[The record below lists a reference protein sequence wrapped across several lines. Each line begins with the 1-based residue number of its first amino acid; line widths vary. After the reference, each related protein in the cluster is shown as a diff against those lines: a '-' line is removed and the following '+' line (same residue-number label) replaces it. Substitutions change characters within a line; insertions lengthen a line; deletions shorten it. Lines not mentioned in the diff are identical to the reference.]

1 MHEWSLYIFGSPQR
15 TRFPQFQHLA
25 RCRKMTAFLT
35 GFFGADEGAVGE
47 EGADGL
53 GVTLRSVESEA
64 EDLALSARMA
74 AKASFGADEVID
86 GGGDGLVEPPRSPPI
101 PCIARSFASREAASF
116 GSTVWRMVHHSSLSS
131 SSTRIALTSSTE
143 WP

>member
-25 RCRKMTAFLT
+25 RCRKITAFLT
-35 GFFGADEGAVGE
+35 GFFGADEDTVGKD
-47 EGADGL
+47 GADGF
-53 GVTLRSVESEA
+53 GGTLRSVESEA

-74 AKASFGADEVID
+74 AKASFGADEVVD
-86 GGGDGLVEPPRSPPI
+86 SGGDGLVEPPRSPPI

-131 SSTRIALTSSTE
+131 SSMRQTSISSTE

>member
-25 RCRKMTAFLT
+25 RCRRMTAFLT
-35 GFFGADEGAVGE
+35 GFSGVDEDAVGE

-53 GVTLRSVESEA
+53 GGTLRSVESEA

-74 AKASFGADEVID
+74 AKASFGADEVAD

-131 SSTRIALTSSTE
+131 SSMRRTSISDTE
-143 WP
+143 RP

>member
-25 RCRKMTAFLT
+25 RCRRMTAFQT
-35 GFFGADEGAVGE
+35 GFFGADEDAVGK
-47 EGADGL
+47 EGEDGL
-53 GVTLRSVESEA
+53 GGTLRSVESEA

-74 AKASFGADEVID
+74 AKASFGADEVVD
-86 GGGDGLVEPPRSPPI
+86 GDGNGLVETPRIPPI

-131 SSTRIALTSSTE
+131 SSMRIALTSSIE

>member
-1 MHEWSLYIFGSPQR
+1 
-15 TRFPQFQHLA
+15 
-25 RCRKMTAFLT
+25 MTAFLT
-35 GFFGADEGAVGE
+35 GFFGADEDAAGE

-53 GVTLRSVESEA
+53 GGALRSVESEA

-74 AKASFGADEVID
+74 AKASFGADEVAD
-86 GGGDGLVEPPRSPPI
+86 GGGDGLVGPPRSPPI

-131 SSTRIALTSSTE
+131 SSMRQTSISSTQR
-143 WP
+143 P

>member
-25 RCRKMTAFLT
+25 QCRKITAFLT
-35 GFFGADEGAVGE
+35 GFFGADEDAVGE

-53 GVTLRSVESEA
+53 GGTLRSVESEA

-74 AKASFGADEVID
+74 AKASFGADEVVD

-101 PCIARSFASREAASF
+101 PCIARSFASREDASF

>member
-15 TRFPQFQHLA
+15 TRCPQFQHLA

-35 GFFGADEGAVGE
+35 GFFGADEDAIGE
-47 EGADGL
+47 EGTDGL
-53 GVTLRSVESEA
+53 GGTLRSVESET

-74 AKASFGADEVID
+74 AKASFGADEVVD
-86 GGGDGLVEPPRSPPI
+86 GNSDDLVETPRIPPI

-116 GSTVWRMVHHSSLSS
+116 GSTIWRMVHHSSLSS
-131 SSTRIALTSSTE
+131 SSMRQTSIFSTE

>member
-1 MHEWSLYIFGSPQR
+1 MQQWSLYTVGSPQR

-35 GFFGADEGAVGE
+35 GFFGADEDAVGE

-53 GVTLRSVESEA
+53 GVALRSVGSEA

-74 AKASFGADEVID
+74 AKASFGADEVAD
-86 GGGDGLVEPPRSPPI
+86 GGGDGLVEPPRNPPI

-131 SSTRIALTSSTE
+131 SSMRQTSTASTE

>member
-35 GFFGADEGAVGE
+35 GFFGADEDAVGE

-53 GVTLRSVESEA
+53 GGTLRSVESEA

-74 AKASFGADEVID
+74 AKASFGADEVVD
-86 GGGDGLVEPPRSPPI
+86 GDGDGLVEPPRSPPI

-131 SSTRIALTSSTE
+131 SSTRLTSISSTE

>member
-35 GFFGADEGAVGE
+35 GFFGADEDAVGE

-53 GVTLRSVESEA
+53 GGTLRSVESEA

-74 AKASFGADEVID
+74 AKASFGADEVVD
-86 GGGDGLVEPPRSPPI
+86 GDGDGLIEPPQSPPI
-101 PCIARSFASREAASF
+101 PCIARSFVSREAASF

-131 SSTRIALTSSTE
+131 SSMRQTSISSAE

>member
-1 MHEWSLYIFGSPQR
+1 MNTDGSPQM

-35 GFFGADEGAVGE
+35 GFFGADEDAVGE

-53 GVTLRSVESEA
+53 GWTLRSVESEA

-74 AKASFGADEVID
+74 AKASFGADEVVEGD
-86 GGGDGLVEPPRSPPI
+86 SDGLVEPPRSPPI
-101 PCIARSFASREAASF
+101 PCIARSFASREDASF

-131 SSTRIALTSSTE
+131 SSMRRTSISDTE
-143 WP
+143 RP

>member
-1 MHEWSLYIFGSPQR
+1 
-15 TRFPQFQHLA
+15 
-25 RCRKMTAFLT
+25 MTAFLT
-35 GFFGADEGAVGE
+35 GFFGADEDAIGE

-53 GVTLRSVESEA
+53 VGTLRSVESEA

-74 AKASFGADEVID
+74 AKASFGADEVVD
-86 GGGDGLVEPPRSPPI
+86 GDCDGLVEPPRSPPI

-116 GSTVWRMVHHSSLSS
+116 GSTIWRMVHHSSLSS
-131 SSTRIALTSSTE
+131 SSIRIALTSSTE

>member
-35 GFFGADEGAVGE
+35 GFFGADEDAVGDSDT
-47 EGADGL
+47 DGFC
-53 GVTLRSVESEA
+53 GTLRSVKSEA

-74 AKASFGADEVID
+74 AKASFGADEVVD

-101 PCIARSFASREAASF
+101 PCIARSFASREDASF

>member
-25 RCRKMTAFLT
+25 RSRKMTAFLT
-35 GFFGADEGAVGE
+35 GFFGADEDAVGE

-53 GVTLRSVESEA
+53 GGTLRSVESEA

-74 AKASFGADEVID
+74 AKASFGADEVAD
-86 GGGDGLVEPPRSPPI
+86 GGGDGLVEPPQSPPI

-131 SSTRIALTSSTE
+131 SSMRIALTSSTE

>member
-25 RCRKMTAFLT
+25 RCRKITAFLT
-35 GFFGADEGAVGE
+35 GFFDADEDTVGKD
-47 EGADGL
+47 GADGL
-53 GVTLRSVESEA
+53 GGTLRSVESEA

-74 AKASFGADEVID
+74 AKASFGADEVVD

-101 PCIARSFASREAASF
+101 PCIARSFASRENASF

-131 SSTRIALTSSTE
+131 SSMRRTSISNTE
-143 WP
+143 QP

>member
-15 TRFPQFQHLA
+15 TRLPQFQHLA
-25 RCRKMTAFLT
+25 RSRKMTAFLT
-35 GFFGADEGAVGE
+35 GFFGADEDAICE

-53 GVTLRSVESEA
+53 GGTLRSVESEA

-74 AKASFGADEVID
+74 AKASFGADEVVD
-86 GGGDGLVEPPRSPPI
+86 GGGDGLVEPPQSPPI
-101 PCIARSFASREAASF
+101 PCIARSFASREDASF